1 MKLTGAQIF
10 IEALKKEGVK
20 HLFGIPGGAIIDL
33 HDELYKQDDVKFIL
47 TRHEQAAV
55 HMADGYARATGKPGV
70 ALVTSGPGATNT
82 VTGLATAYMD
92 SIPVIVFTGQVPTPL
107 IGNDAF
113 QEADIVGMTRSCTKY
128 NFLVKNVD
136 ELAYII
142 KKAFYIATTGRPGPV
157 LIDFPKDVQV
167 AETEFKYPDSIHI
180 RGYNPTYHGN
190 PKQMKKVVKA
200 IASAKKPL
208 LYVGGG
214 AIISGAHNEIYK
226 LAKKLQIPVFTT
238 LMGIGAYPEDD
249 ELSLGMA
256 GMHGTYRANMAIQYC
271 DLLISIGARFDD
283 RVTGKVS
290 EFAPYAKIVHI
301 DIDPTSISKNIKVDY
316 PLVGDAK
323 LVLQEMLPMFDEY
336 STVDW
341 KEVRKP
347 WLEQIEK
354 WKNEHRL
361 AYSTET
367 DEILPQYVIEK
378 LAELTKDDDPIIS
391 TEVGQHQ
398 MWVAQFYTFKKPRRL
413 LTSGGLGTMGY
424 GFPAGI
430 GAQFA
435 VGDNKPVYV
444 IAGDGSFQMNEQE
457 LATIVA
463 YNKPVKVIILNNG
476 YLGMVRQWQQLF
488 YGRRYANT
496 NIEVQPD
503 FVKLAESYGIKAK
516 RIRKKEEV
524 EDALIEVREYK
535 GPYILDVIIARE
547 ENVYPMVPAGAPLNN
562 MLLT

>member
-1 MKLTGAQIF
+1 MKLTGAEIF
-10 IEALKKEGVK
+10 IESLKREGVEY
-20 HLFGIPGGAIIDL
+20 LFGIPGGAVIDL
-33 HDELYKQDDVKFIL
+33 HDALYKQDNIKFIL

-55 HMADGYARATGKPGV
+55 HMADGYARSTGKPGV

-82 VTGLATAYMD
+82 ITGLATAYMD
-92 SIPVIVFTGQVPTPL
+92 SVPIVVFTGQVPTPL

-113 QEADIVGMTRSCTKY
+113 QEADIVGMSRPCTKY
-128 NFLVKNVD
+128 NFLVKDVN
-136 ELAYII
+136 ELSKTI

-157 LIDFPKDVQV
+157 LIDFPKDIQV
-167 AETEFKYPDSIHI
+167 SKTEFKYPDTIHI

-190 PKQMKKVVKA
+190 PKQIKKVVKA
-200 IASAKKPL
+200 IANSKKPL

-214 AIISGAHNEIYK
+214 AVISEAHNEIYN

-238 LMGIGAYPEDD
+238 LMGIGAFPEDD

-256 GMHGTYRANMAIQYC
+256 GMHGTFRANMAIQYC
-271 DLLISIGARFDD
+271 DMLISVGARFDD

-301 DIDPTSISKNIKVDY
+301 DIDPTSISKNIGVDY

-323 LVLQEMLPMFDEY
+323 LVLKDMLPLFDGY
-336 STVDW
+336 STIDW

-347 WLEQIEK
+347 WLDKINK
-354 WKNEHRL
+354 WKNEHKL
-361 AYSTET
+361 AYNKETE
-367 DEILPQYVIEK
+367 EIVPQYVIEK
-378 LAELTKDDDPIIS
+378 LNELTKSEDPIIS

-430 GAQFA
+430 GAKF
-435 VGDNKPVYV
+435 GFDNKQVYI
-444 IAGDGSFQMNEQE
+444 IAGDGSFQMNVQE
-457 LATIVA
+457 LATIAA
-463 YNKPVKVIILNNG
+463 YNKPVKIIIMNNG

-488 YGRRYANT
+488 YGRRYSNT
-496 NIEVQPD
+496 VLEVQPD
-503 FVKLAESYGIKAK
+503 FVKLAESYGIKAR
-516 RIRKKEEV
+516 RIRKKSEV
-524 EDALIEVREYK
+524 TEALKELVAYK
-535 GPYILDVIIARE
+535 NPYLLDVVIAKE
-547 ENVYPMVPAGAPLNN
+547 ENVYPMVPAGASLDN

>member
-10 IEALKKEGVK
+10 IESLKKENVEYI
-20 HLFGIPGGAIIDL
+20 FGIPGGAIIDL

-55 HMADGYARATGKPGV
+55 HAADGYSRSTGMPGV
-70 ALVTSGPGATNT
+70 SLLTSGPGATNGI
-82 VTGLATAYMD
+82 TGIATAYMD
-92 SIPVIVFTGQVPTPL
+92 SIPLVVFTGQVPTPL

-113 QEADIVGMTRSCTKY
+113 QEADIVGMTRSCTKH
-128 NFLVKNVD
+128 NFLVKDVKD
-136 ELAYII
+136 LAYTI

-167 AETEFKYPDSIHI
+167 SKAEFLYPETIHLK
-180 RGYNPTYHGN
+180 GYNPTYHGN
-190 PKQMKKVVKA
+190 LKQIKKVAKA
-200 IASAKKPL
+200 ITKSKKPL

-214 AIISGAHNEIYK
+214 AIISDAHEEIK
-226 LAKKLQIPVFTT
+226 LLAKKLKIPVFTT

-271 DLLISIGARFDD
+271 DLLISVGARFDD
-283 RVTGKVS
+283 RITGKVS
-290 EFAPYAKIVHI
+290 EFAPNAEVVHI
-301 DIDPTSISKNIKVDY
+301 DIDPTSISKNIHVDY

-323 LVLQEMLPMFDEY
+323 MVLKEMIPMFDEY
-336 STVDW
+336 NHIDW
-341 KEVRKP
+341 DDVRKP
-347 WLEQIEK
+347 WLSQIEK
-354 WKNEHRL
+354 WKNEHKL
-361 AYSTET
+361 AYKA
-367 DEILPQYVIEK
+367 DEEKILPQYVIEK

-398 MWVAQFYTFKKPRRL
+398 MWVAQFYTFKNPRRL
-413 LTSGGLGTMGY
+413 LTSGGLGTMGF

-435 VGDNKPVYV
+435 YKDKPVYV
-444 IAGDGSFQMNEQE
+444 FAGDGSFQMNEQE
-457 LATIVA
+457 LATLIA
-463 YNKPVKVIILNNG
+463 YDKPVKVIILNNG
-476 YLGMVRQWQQLF
+476 FLGMVRQWQDLF
-488 YGRRYANT
+488 YGKRYAAT
-496 NIEVQPD
+496 NIEVQPS

-516 RIRKKEEV
+516 RITKKSEV
-524 EDALIEVREYK
+524 EDALKEMREHK
-535 GPYILDVIIARE
+535 GPYILDAVIVKE
-547 ENVYPMVPAGAPLNN
+547 ENVYPMVPAGAPINN

>member
-1 MKLTGAQIF
+1 MKLSGAEIF
-10 IEALKKEGVK
+10 IESLKREGVK
-20 HLFGIPGGAIIDL
+20 YLFGIPGGAVIDL
-33 HDELYKQDDVKFIL
+33 HDALYKQDYIKFIL

-82 VTGLATAYMD
+82 ITGLATAYMD
-92 SIPVIVFTGQVPTPL
+92 SVPIVVFTGQVPTPL

-113 QEADIVGMTRSCTKY
+113 QEADIVGMSRPCTKY
-128 NFLVKNVD
+128 NFLVKDVN
-136 ELAYII
+136 ELTKTI

-157 LIDFPKDVQV
+157 LIDFPKDIQV
-167 AETEFKYPDSIHI
+167 AKAEFKYPETIHI

-190 PKQMKKVVKA
+190 PKQIKKVVKA
-200 IASAKKPL
+200 IVNSKKPL

-214 AIISGAHNEIYK
+214 AIISEAHKEIHT

-238 LMGIGAYPEDD
+238 LMGIGAFPEDD

-256 GMHGTYRANMAIQYC
+256 GMHGTFRANMAVQYC
-271 DLLISIGARFDD
+271 DMLISIGARFDD

-290 EFAPYAKIVHI
+290 EFAPYAKVVHI
-301 DIDPTSISKNIKVDY
+301 DIDPTSISKNIEVDY

-323 LVLQEMLPMFDEY
+323 LVLQDMLPLFDEY
-336 STVDW
+336 STVNW
-341 KEVRKP
+341 KEARKP
-347 WLEQIEK
+347 WLDQINK
-354 WKNEHRL
+354 WKNEHKL
-361 AYSTET
+361 AYNKETE
-367 DEILPQYVIEK
+367 EIVPQYVIEK
-378 LAELTKDDDPIIS
+378 LAELTKSEDPIIS

-430 GAQFA
+430 GAKF
-435 VGDNKPVYV
+435 GFDNKQVYV
-444 IAGDGSFQMNEQE
+444 IAGDGSFQMNVQE
-457 LATIVA
+457 LATIAA
-463 YNKPVKVIILNNG
+463 YNKPVKIIIMNNG

-488 YGRRYANT
+488 YGRRYSNT
-496 NIEVQPD
+496 VLDVQPD
-503 FVKLAESYGIKAK
+503 FVKLAESYGIKAH
-516 RIRKKEEV
+516 RIRKKDEV
-524 EDALIEVREYK
+524 IDALEELVNYK
-535 GPYILDVIIARE
+535 KPYLLDVVIARE
-547 ENVYPMVPAGAPLNN
+547 ENVYPMVPAGASLDN

>member
-1 MKLTGAQIF
+1 MKLTGAEIF
-10 IEALKKEGVK
+10 IESLKREGVEY
-20 HLFGIPGGAIIDL
+20 LFGIPGGAVIDL
-33 HDELYKQDDVKFIL
+33 HDALYKQDNIKFIL

-55 HMADGYARATGKPGV
+55 HMADGYARSTGKPGV

-82 VTGLATAYMD
+82 ITGLATAYMD
-92 SIPVIVFTGQVPTPL
+92 SVPIVVFTGQVPTPL

-113 QEADIVGMTRSCTKY
+113 QEADIVGMSIPCTKY
-128 NFLVKNVD
+128 NFLVKDVN
-136 ELAYII
+136 ELSKTI

-157 LIDFPKDVQV
+157 LIDFPKDIQV
-167 AETEFKYPDSIHI
+167 SKTEFKYPDTIHI

-190 PKQMKKVVKA
+190 PKQIKKVVKA
-200 IASAKKPL
+200 IANSKKPL

-214 AIISGAHNEIYK
+214 AVISEAHNEIYN

-238 LMGIGAYPEDD
+238 LMGIGAFPEDD

-256 GMHGTYRANMAIQYC
+256 GMHGTFRANMAIQYC
-271 DLLISIGARFDD
+271 DMLISVGARFDD

-301 DIDPTSISKNIKVDY
+301 DIDPTSISKNIEVDY

-323 LVLQEMLPMFDEY
+323 LVLKDMSPLFDGY
-336 STVDW
+336 STINW

-347 WLEQIEK
+347 WLDQINK
-354 WKNEHRL
+354 WKNEHKL
-361 AYSTET
+361 AYDKETE
-367 DEILPQYVIEK
+367 EIVPQYVIEK
-378 LAELTKDDDPIIS
+378 LNELTKSEDPIIS

-430 GAQFA
+430 GAKF
-435 VGDNKPVYV
+435 GFDNKQVYI
-444 IAGDGSFQMNEQE
+444 IAGDGSFQMNVQE
-457 LATIVA
+457 LSTIAA
-463 YNKPVKVIILNNG
+463 YNKSVKIIIMNNG

-488 YGRRYANT
+488 YGRRYSNT
-496 NIEVQPD
+496 VLEVQPD
-503 FVKLAESYGIKAK
+503 FVKLAESYGIKAR
-516 RIRKKEEV
+516 RIRKKSEV
-524 EDALIEVREYK
+524 AEALKELVAYK
-535 GPYILDVIIARE
+535 NPYLLDVVIAKE
-547 ENVYPMVPAGAPLNN
+547 ENVYPMVPAGASLDN

>member
-1 MKLTGAQIF
+1 MKLTGAEIF
-10 IEALKKEGVK
+10 IESLKKEGVEY
-20 HLFGIPGGAIIDL
+20 LFGIPGGAIIDL
-33 HDELYKQDDVKFIL
+33 HDALYRQDDIKFIL

-70 ALVTSGPGATNT
+70 VLVTSGPGATNT
-82 VTGLATAYMD
+82 LTGLATAYMD
-92 SIPVIVFTGQVPTPL
+92 SVPIVVFTGQVPTPL

-113 QEADIVGMTRSCTKY
+113 QEADIVGMSRPCTKY
-128 NFLVKNVD
+128 NFLVKDVND
-136 ELAYII
+136 LAITI
-142 KKAFYIATTGRPGPV
+142 KKAFHIATTGRPGPV

-167 AETEFKYPDSIHI
+167 AKAEFKYPETIHI

-190 PKQMKKVVKA
+190 PKQIRKVVKA
-200 IASAKKPL
+200 ITSAKKPL

-214 AIISGAHNEIYK
+214 AIISGAHEEIYK

-238 LMGIGAYPEDD
+238 LMGIGAFPEDD

-290 EFAPYAKIVHI
+290 DFAPYAKIVHI

-323 LVLQEMLPMFDEY
+323 LVLQEMLPLFDEY
-336 STVDW
+336 SSVDW

-354 WKNEHRL
+354 WKNEHKL
-361 AYSTET
+361 AYDMQT
-367 DEILPQYVIEK
+367 DEIKPQYVIEK
-378 LAELTKDDDPIIS
+378 LAELTKDEDPIIS

-430 GAQFA
+430 GAKF
-435 VGDNKPVYV
+435 GFEDKPVYV

-463 YNKPVKVIILNNG
+463 YNKAVKTIILNNG

-503 FVKLAESYGIKAK
+503 FVKLAESYGIKAR

-524 EDALIEVREYK
+524 EDALRELVAYK
-535 GPYILDVIIARE
+535 GPYLLDVIIARE
-547 ENVYPMVPAGAPLNN
+547 ENVYPMVPAGASLNN

>member
-1 MKLTGAQIF
+1 MKLTGAEIF
-10 IEALKKEGVK
+10 IESLKKEGVEY
-20 HLFGIPGGAIIDL
+20 LFGIPGGAIIDL
-33 HDELYKQDDVKFIL
+33 HDALYRQDDIKFIL

-70 ALVTSGPGATNT
+70 VLVTSGPGATNT
-82 VTGLATAYMD
+82 ITGLATAYMD
-92 SIPVIVFTGQVPTPL
+92 SVPIIVFTGQVPTPL

-113 QEADIVGMTRSCTKY
+113 QEADIVGMSRSCTKY
-128 NFLVKNVD
+128 NFLVKDVN
-136 ELAYII
+136 ELATTI
-142 KKAFYIATTGRPGPV
+142 KKAFHIATTGRPGPV

-167 AETEFKYPDSIHI
+167 AKAEFKYPETIHI

-190 PKQMKKVVKA
+190 PKQIRKVVKA

-214 AIISGAHNEIYK
+214 AIISGAHEEIYK

-238 LMGIGAYPEDD
+238 LMGIGAFPEDD

-290 EFAPYAKIVHI
+290 DFAPYAKIVHI

-323 LVLQEMLPMFDEY
+323 LVLQEMLPLFDQY
-336 STVDW
+336 SSVDW

-354 WKNEHRL
+354 WKNEHKL
-361 AYSTET
+361 AYDMQT
-367 DEILPQYVIEK
+367 DEIKPQYVIEK
-378 LAELTKDDDPIIS
+378 LAKLTRDEDPIIS

-430 GAQFA
+430 GAKF
-435 VGDNKPVYV
+435 GFEDKPVYV

-463 YNKPVKVIILNNG
+463 YNKAVKTIILNNG

-503 FVKLAESYGIKAK
+503 FVKLAESYGLKAR

-524 EDALIEVREYK
+524 EDALRELVAYK
-535 GPYILDVIIARE
+535 GPYLLDVIIARE
-547 ENVYPMVPAGAPLNN
+547 ENVYPMVPAGASLNN

>member
-1 MKLTGAQIF
+1 MKLSGAEIF
-10 IEALKKEGVK
+10 IESLKKEGVK
-20 HLFGIPGGAIIDL
+20 YLFGIPGGAIIDL
-33 HDELYKQDDVKFIL
+33 HDALYKQNDIEFIL

-55 HMADGYARATGKPGV
+55 HMADGYARATGEPGV
-70 ALVTSGPGATNT
+70 VLVTSGPGATNT
-82 VTGLATAYMD
+82 ITGLATAYMD
-92 SIPVIVFTGQVPTPL
+92 SVPIIVFTGQVPTPL

-113 QEADIVGMTRSCTKY
+113 QEADIVGMSRSCTKY
-128 NFLVKNVD
+128 NFLVKDVKD
-136 ELAYII
+136 LAYII

-167 AETEFKYPDSIHI
+167 AKAEFEYPESIHI

-190 PKQMKKVVKA
+190 PKQIKKVAKA

-208 LYVGGG
+208 LYIGGG
-214 AIISGAHNEIYK
+214 AIISNAHEEIYK

-290 EFAPYAKIVHI
+290 EFAPYAKVAHI

-323 LVLQEMLPMFDEY
+323 LVLQDMLPLFDEY
-336 STVDW
+336 SSVDW
-341 KEVRKP
+341 KEIRRP

-354 WKNEHRL
+354 WKKEHKL
-361 AYSTET
+361 AYNTET
-367 DEILPQYVIEK
+367 EEILPQYVIEK
-378 LAELTKDDDPIIS
+378 LGELTMNEDPILS

-430 GAQFA
+430 GAKFGFDDKQVF
-435 VGDNKPVYV
+435 V

-463 YNKPVKVIILNNG
+463 YNKPVKTIILNNG

-503 FVKLAESYGIKAK
+503 FVKLAESYGVKAR

-524 EDALIEVREYK
+524 EDALREFVDYK
-535 GPYILDVIIARE
+535 GPYLLDVIISRE
-547 ENVYPMVPAGAPLNN
+547 ENVYPMVPAGASLSN

>member
-1 MKLTGAQIF
+1 MKLTGAEIF
-10 IEALKKEGVK
+10 IESLKKEGVEY
-20 HLFGIPGGAIIDL
+20 LFGIPGGAVIDL
-33 HDELYKQDDVKFIL
+33 HDALYKQNDIKFIL

-55 HMADGYARATGKPGV
+55 HMADGYARSTGKPGV
-70 ALVTSGPGATNT
+70 SLVTSGPGATNT
-82 VTGLATAYMD
+82 ITGLATAYMD
-92 SIPVIVFTGQVPTPL
+92 SVPIIVFTGQVPTPL

-113 QEADIVGMTRSCTKY
+113 QEADIVGMSRPCTKY
-128 NFLVKNVD
+128 NFLVKDVN
-136 ELAYII
+136 ELAKTI

-157 LIDFPKDVQV
+157 LIDFPKDIQV
-167 AETEFKYPDSIHI
+167 AKAEFKYPETIHI

-190 PKQMKKVVKA
+190 PKQIKKVVKA
-200 IASAKKPL
+200 IVNSKKPL

-214 AIISGAHNEIYK
+214 AVISEAHKEIYS

-238 LMGIGAYPEDD
+238 LMGIGVFPEDD

-256 GMHGTYRANMAIQYC
+256 GMHGTFRANMAIQYC
-271 DLLISIGARFDD
+271 DMLISIGARFDD

-290 EFAPYAKIVHI
+290 EFAPYAKVVHI
-301 DIDPTSISKNIKVDY
+301 DIDPTSISKNIEVDY

-323 LVLQEMLPMFDEY
+323 LVLQDMLPLFDEY

-347 WLEQIEK
+347 WLDQINK
-354 WKNEHRL
+354 WKNEHKL
-361 AYSTET
+361 AYNKET
-367 DEILPQYVIEK
+367 DEIVPQYVMEK
-378 LAELTKDDDPIIS
+378 LNELTKSDDPIIS

-398 MWVAQFYTFKKPRRL
+398 MWVAQFYTFKNPRRL

-430 GAQFA
+430 GAKFGFDDKQ
-435 VGDNKPVYV
+435 VYV
-444 IAGDGSFQMNEQE
+444 IAGDGSFQMNVQE
-457 LATIVA
+457 LATIAA
-463 YNKPVKVIILNNG
+463 YNKPVKIIIMNNG

-496 NIEVQPD
+496 VLDVQPD
-503 FVKLAESYGIKAK
+503 FVRLAESYGIKAR
-516 RIRKKEEV
+516 RISKKGEV
-524 EDALIEVREYK
+524 AEALKELVDCK
-535 GPYILDVIIARE
+535 KPYLLDVVIARE
-547 ENVYPMVPAGAPLNN
+547 ENVYPMVPAGASLDN

>member
-1 MKLTGAQIF
+1 MKLTGAEIF
-10 IEALKKEGVK
+10 IESLKKEGVEY
-20 HLFGIPGGAIIDL
+20 LFGIPGGAIIDL
-33 HDELYKQDDVKFIL
+33 HDALFRQDDIKFVL

-70 ALVTSGPGATNT
+70 VLVTSGPGATNT
-82 VTGLATAYMD
+82 ITGLATAYMD
-92 SIPVIVFTGQVPTPL
+92 SVPIIVFTGQVPTPL

-113 QEADIVGMTRSCTKY
+113 QEADIVGMSRPCTKY
-128 NFLVKNVD
+128 NFLVKDVND
-136 ELAYII
+136 LATTI

-167 AETEFKYPDSIHI
+167 AKTEFKYPETIHI

-190 PKQMKKVVKA
+190 PKQIRKVVKA

-214 AIISGAHNEIYK
+214 AIISGAHEEIYK

-238 LMGIGAYPEDD
+238 LMGIGVFPEDD

-256 GMHGTYRANMAIQYC
+256 GMHGTYRANMSIQYC

-323 LVLQEMLPMFDEY
+323 LVLQEMLPLFDEY
-336 STVDW
+336 SSVNW

-354 WKNEHRL
+354 WKNEHKL
-361 AYSTET
+361 AYDTQT
-367 DEILPQYVIEK
+367 DEIKPQYVIEK
-378 LAELTKDDDPIIS
+378 LAELTKDEDPIIS

-430 GAQFA
+430 GAKFGFEDKQ
-435 VGDNKPVYV
+435 VYV

-463 YNKPVKVIILNNG
+463 YNKAVKIIILNNG

-503 FVKLAESYGIKAK
+503 FVKLSESYGIKAR

-524 EDALIEVREYK
+524 EDALRELIAYK
-535 GPYILDVIIARE
+535 GPYLLDIIISRE

>member
-1 MKLTGAQIF
+1 MKLTGSQIF
-10 IEALKKEGVK
+10 IESLKKEGVEY
-20 HLFGIPGGAIIDL
+20 LFGIPGGAIIDL
-33 HDELYKQDDVKFIL
+33 HDELYKQNDIKFIL

-92 SIPVIVFTGQVPTPL
+92 SIPVIVFTGQVPTHL

-128 NFLVKNVD
+128 NFLVKDVED
-136 ELAYII
+136 LAEII

-167 AETEFKYPDSIHI
+167 SKASFKYPESIHI

-190 PKQMKKVVKA
+190 PKQIRKVAKA
-200 IASAKKPL
+200 IVSAKKPL

-214 AIISGAHNEIYK
+214 VITSQAHQELFK
-226 LAKKLQIPVFTT
+226 LAKKLKIPVFTT

-271 DLLISIGARFDD
+271 DLLISVGARFDD

-316 PLVGDAK
+316 PLVGDAR
-323 LVLQEMLPMFDEY
+323 LVLQELLHVLEDYSSIDFDEI
-336 STVDW
+336 
-341 KEVRKP
+341 RKP

-354 WKNEHRL
+354 WKNEHKL
-361 AYSTET
+361 AYNTET

-378 LAELTKDDDPIIS
+378 LAELTKDDDPVIS

-398 MWVAQFYTFKKPRRL
+398 MWVAQFYTFRKPRQL

-430 GAQFA
+430 GAQF
-435 VGDNKPVYV
+435 GFKDRPVYV

-463 YNKPVKVIILNNG
+463 YDIPVKVIILNNG

-488 YGRRYANT
+488 YGRRYAFT

-503 FVKLAESYGIKAK
+503 FVKLAESYGIKAR

-524 EDALIEVREYK
+524 EDALVEMKNHK
-535 GPYILDVIIARE
+535 GAYLLDAIIARE
-547 ENVYPMVPAGAPLNN
+547 ENVYPMVPAGAPISN

>member
-1 MKLTGAQIF
+1 MKLTGAEIF
-10 IEALKKEGVK
+10 IESLKKEGVEY
-20 HLFGIPGGAIIDL
+20 LFGIPGGAVIDL
-33 HDELYKQDDVKFIL
+33 HDALYKQNDIKFIL

-55 HMADGYARATGKPGV
+55 HMADGYARSTGKPGV
-70 ALVTSGPGATNT
+70 SLVTSGPGATNT
-82 VTGLATAYMD
+82 ITGLATAYMD
-92 SIPVIVFTGQVPTPL
+92 SVPIIVFTGQVPTPL

-113 QEADIVGMTRSCTKY
+113 QEADIVGMSRPCTKY
-128 NFLVKNVD
+128 NFLVKDVN
-136 ELAYII
+136 ELAKTI

-157 LIDFPKDVQV
+157 LIDFPKDIQV
-167 AETEFKYPDSIHI
+167 AKAEFKYPETIHI

-190 PKQMKKVVKA
+190 PKQIKKVVKA
-200 IASAKKPL
+200 IVNSKKPL

-214 AIISGAHNEIYK
+214 AVISEAHKEIYS

-238 LMGIGAYPEDD
+238 LMGIGAFPEDD

-256 GMHGTYRANMAIQYC
+256 GMHGTFRANMAIQYC
-271 DLLISIGARFDD
+271 DMLISIGARFDD

-323 LVLQEMLPMFDEY
+323 LVLQDMLPLFDEY

-347 WLEQIEK
+347 WLDQINK
-354 WKNEHRL
+354 WKNEHKL
-361 AYSTET
+361 AYDKETE
-367 DEILPQYVIEK
+367 EIVPQYVIER
-378 LAELTKDDDPIIS
+378 LNELTKSDDPIIS

-398 MWVAQFYTFKKPRRL
+398 MWVAQFYTFKNPRRL

-430 GAQFA
+430 GAKFGFDDKQ
-435 VGDNKPVYV
+435 VYV
-444 IAGDGSFQMNEQE
+444 IAGDGSFQMNVQE
-457 LATIVA
+457 LATIAA
-463 YNKPVKVIILNNG
+463 YNKPVKIIIMNNG

-496 NIEVQPD
+496 VLDVQPD
-503 FVKLAESYGIKAK
+503 FVKLAESYGIKAR
-516 RIRKKEEV
+516 RIRKKVEV
-524 EDALIEVREYK
+524 AEALKELVDCK
-535 GPYILDVIIARE
+535 KPYLLDVVIARE
-547 ENVYPMVPAGAPLNN
+547 ENVYPMVPAGASLDN

>member
-1 MKLTGAQIF
+1 MKLTGAEIF
-10 IEALKKEGVK
+10 IESLKREGVEY
-20 HLFGIPGGAIIDL
+20 LFGIPGGAVIDL
-33 HDELYKQDDVKFIL
+33 HDALYKQDNIKFIL

-55 HMADGYARATGKPGV
+55 HMADGYARSTGKPGV

-82 VTGLATAYMD
+82 ITGLATAYMD
-92 SIPVIVFTGQVPTPL
+92 SVPIVVFTGQVPTPL

-113 QEADIVGMTRSCTKY
+113 QEADIVGMSRPCTKY
-128 NFLVKNVD
+128 NFLVKDVN
-136 ELAYII
+136 ELSKTI

-157 LIDFPKDVQV
+157 LIDFPKDIQV
-167 AETEFKYPDSIHI
+167 SKTEFKYPDTIHI

-190 PKQMKKVVKA
+190 PKQIKKVVKA
-200 IASAKKPL
+200 IANSKKPL

-214 AIISGAHNEIYK
+214 AVISEAHNEIYN

-238 LMGIGAYPEDD
+238 LMGIGAFPEDD

-256 GMHGTYRANMAIQYC
+256 GMHGTFRANMAIQYC
-271 DLLISIGARFDD
+271 DMLISVGARFDD

-301 DIDPTSISKNIKVDY
+301 DIDPTSISKNIEVDY

-323 LVLQEMLPMFDEY
+323 LVLKDMSPLFDGY
-336 STVDW
+336 STINW

-347 WLEQIEK
+347 WLDQINK
-354 WKNEHRL
+354 WKNEHKL
-361 AYSTET
+361 AYNKETE
-367 DEILPQYVIEK
+367 EIVPQYVIEK
-378 LAELTKDDDPIIS
+378 LNELTKSEDPIIS

-430 GAQFA
+430 GAKF
-435 VGDNKPVYV
+435 GFDNKQVYI
-444 IAGDGSFQMNEQE
+444 IAGDGSFQMNVQE
-457 LATIVA
+457 LSTIAA
-463 YNKPVKVIILNNG
+463 YNKSVKIIIMNNG

-488 YGRRYANT
+488 YGRRYSNT
-496 NIEVQPD
+496 VLEVQPD
-503 FVKLAESYGIKAK
+503 FVKLAESYGIKAR
-516 RIRKKEEV
+516 RIRKKSEV
-524 EDALIEVREYK
+524 AEALKELVAYK
-535 GPYILDVIIARE
+535 NPYLLDVVIAKE
-547 ENVYPMVPAGAPLNN
+547 ENVYPMVPAGASLDN

>member
-1 MKLTGAQIF
+1 MKLTGAEIF
-10 IEALKKEGVK
+10 IESLKKEGVEY
-20 HLFGIPGGAIIDL
+20 LFGIPGGAVIDL
-33 HDELYKQDDVKFIL
+33 HDALYKQNDIKFIL

-55 HMADGYARATGKPGV
+55 HMADGYARSTGKPGV
-70 ALVTSGPGATNT
+70 SLVTSGPGATNT
-82 VTGLATAYMD
+82 ITGLATAYMD
-92 SIPVIVFTGQVPTPL
+92 SVPIIVFTGQVPTPL

-113 QEADIVGMTRSCTKY
+113 QEADIVGMSRPCTKY
-128 NFLVKNVD
+128 NFLVKDVN
-136 ELAYII
+136 ELAKTI

-157 LIDFPKDVQV
+157 LIDFPKDIQV
-167 AETEFKYPDSIHI
+167 AKAEFKYPETIHI

-190 PKQMKKVVKA
+190 PKQIKKVVKA
-200 IASAKKPL
+200 IVNSKKPL

-214 AIISGAHNEIYK
+214 AVISEAHKEIYS

-238 LMGIGAYPEDD
+238 LMGIGAFPEDD

-256 GMHGTYRANMAIQYC
+256 GMHGTFRANMAIQYC
-271 DLLISIGARFDD
+271 DMLISIGARFDD

-290 EFAPYAKIVHI
+290 EFAPYAKVVHI
-301 DIDPTSISKNIKVDY
+301 DIDPTSISKNIEVDY

-323 LVLQEMLPMFDEY
+323 LVLQDMLPLFDEY

-347 WLEQIEK
+347 WLDQINK
-354 WKNEHRL
+354 WKNEHKL
-361 AYSTET
+361 AYNKET
-367 DEILPQYVIEK
+367 DEIVPQYVMEK
-378 LAELTKDDDPIIS
+378 LNELTKSDDPIIS

-398 MWVAQFYTFKKPRRL
+398 MWVAQFYTFKNPRRL

-430 GAQFA
+430 GAKFGFDDKQ
-435 VGDNKPVYV
+435 VYV
-444 IAGDGSFQMNEQE
+444 IAGDGSFQMNVQE
-457 LATIVA
+457 LATIAA
-463 YNKPVKVIILNNG
+463 YNKPVKIIIMNNG

-496 NIEVQPD
+496 VLDVQPD
-503 FVKLAESYGIKAK
+503 FVRLAESYGIKAR
-516 RIRKKEEV
+516 RISKKGEV
-524 EDALIEVREYK
+524 AEALKELVDCK
-535 GPYILDVIIARE
+535 KPYLLDVVIARE
-547 ENVYPMVPAGAPLNN
+547 ENVYPMVPAGASLDN

>member
-1 MKLTGAQIF
+1 MKLSGAEIF
-10 IEALKKEGVK
+10 IESLKREGVK
-20 HLFGIPGGAIIDL
+20 YLFGIPGGAVIDL
-33 HDELYKQDDVKFIL
+33 HDALYKQDDIKFIL

-82 VTGLATAYMD
+82 ITGLATAYMD
-92 SIPVIVFTGQVPTPL
+92 SVPIVVFTGQVPTPL

-113 QEADIVGMTRSCTKY
+113 QEADIVGMSRPCTKY
-128 NFLVKNVD
+128 NFLVKDVN
-136 ELAYII
+136 ELTKTI

-157 LIDFPKDVQV
+157 LIDFPKDIQV
-167 AETEFKYPDSIHI
+167 AKAEFKYPETIHI

-190 PKQMKKVVKA
+190 PKQIKKVVKA
-200 IASAKKPL
+200 IVNSKKPL

-214 AIISGAHNEIYK
+214 AIISEAHKEIHT

-238 LMGIGAYPEDD
+238 LMGIGAFPEDD

-256 GMHGTYRANMAIQYC
+256 GMHGTFRANMAVQYC
-271 DLLISIGARFDD
+271 DMLISIGARFDD

-290 EFAPYAKIVHI
+290 EFAPYAKVVHI
-301 DIDPTSISKNIKVDY
+301 DIDPTSISKNIEVDY

-323 LVLQEMLPMFDEY
+323 LVLQDMLPLFDEY
-336 STVDW
+336 STVNW
-341 KEVRKP
+341 KEARKP
-347 WLEQIEK
+347 WLDQINK
-354 WKNEHRL
+354 WKNEHKL
-361 AYSTET
+361 AYNKETE
-367 DEILPQYVIEK
+367 EIVPQYVIEK
-378 LAELTKDDDPIIS
+378 LAELTKSEDPIIS

-430 GAQFA
+430 GAKF
-435 VGDNKPVYV
+435 GFDNKQVYV
-444 IAGDGSFQMNEQE
+444 IAGDGSFQMNVQE
-457 LATIVA
+457 LATIAA
-463 YNKPVKVIILNNG
+463 YNKPVKIIIMNNG

-488 YGRRYANT
+488 YGRRYSNT
-496 NIEVQPD
+496 VLDVQPD
-503 FVKLAESYGIKAK
+503 FVKLAESYGIKAH
-516 RIRKKEEV
+516 RIRKKDEV
-524 EDALIEVREYK
+524 IDALEELVNYK
-535 GPYILDVIIARE
+535 KPYLLDVVIARE
-547 ENVYPMVPAGAPLNN
+547 ENVYPMVPAGASLDN

>member
-1 MKLTGAQIF
+1 MKLTGSQIF
-10 IEALKKEGVK
+10 IESLKREGVEY
-20 HLFGIPGGAIIDL
+20 LFGIPGGAIIDL
-33 HDELYKQDDVKFIL
+33 HDELYKQNDVKFVL

-55 HMADGYARATGKPGV
+55 HMADGYARVTGKPGV
-70 ALVTSGPGATNT
+70 VLVTSGPGATNT
-82 VTGLATAYMD
+82 VTGIATAYMD
-92 SIPVIVFTGQVPTPL
+92 SIPLVVFTGQVPTHL

-128 NFLVKNVD
+128 NFLVKDVKD
-136 ELAYII
+136 LAYTI

-167 AETEFKYPDSIHI
+167 ATTNFEYPESVHI

-190 PKQMKKVVKA
+190 PKQIRKVVKA
-200 IASAKKPL
+200 IAQAKKPL

-214 AIISGAHNEIYK
+214 AIMSEAHEEIYK

-271 DLLISIGARFDD
+271 DLLISVGARFDD

-290 EFAPYAKIVHI
+290 EFAPHAKIVHI

-323 LVLQEMLPMFDEY
+323 LVLKEMLPLFDEY
-336 STVDW
+336 SSVDW
-341 KEVRKP
+341 REVRKP

-354 WKNEHRL
+354 WKSEHRL
-361 AYSTET
+361 AYNTET
-367 DEILPQYVIEK
+367 EEILPQYVIEL
-378 LAELTKDDDPIIS
+378 LAEMTKDDDPIIS

-430 GAQFA
+430 GATFA
-435 VGDNKPVYV
+435 TDKPVYV
-444 IAGDGSFQMNEQE
+444 FAGDGSFQMNEQE

-496 NIEVQPD
+496 DIEVQPD

-524 EDALIEVREYK
+524 EDALLELK
-535 GPYILDVIIARE
+535 NHNGPYILDVIIARE

>member
-1 MKLTGAQIF
+1 MRLSGAQIF
-10 IEALKKEGVK
+10 IESLKKEGVEYI
-20 HLFGIPGGAIIDL
+20 FGIPGGAIIDI
-33 HDELYKQDDVKFIL
+33 HDELYKQKDLKFVL

-55 HMADGYARATGKPGV
+55 HAADGYARSSGKPGV
-70 ALVTSGPGATNT
+70 ALLTSGPGATNGI
-82 VTGLATAYMD
+82 TGLATAYMD
-92 SIPVIVFTGQVPTPL
+92 SVPVIVFTGQVPTPL

-128 NFLVKNVD
+128 NFLVKDVRD
-136 ELAYII
+136 LAYTI

-167 AETEFKYPDSIHI
+167 AKTEFSYPETIHL

-190 PKQMKKVVKA
+190 LKQMKKVVKA

-214 AIISGAHNEIYK
+214 VIISGAHKEVQK
-226 LAKKLQIPVFTT
+226 LAKKLKIPVFTT

-271 DLLISIGARFDD
+271 DLLIAVGSRFDD
-283 RVTGKVS
+283 RITGKVS
-290 EFAPYAKIVHI
+290 EFAPNAKVVHI
-301 DIDPTSISKNIKVDY
+301 DIDPTSISKNIKVHY

-336 STVDW
+336 SNINWD
-341 KEVRKP
+341 EVRKP

-354 WKNEHRL
+354 WKNEHKL
-361 AYSTET
+361 AYNRE
-367 DEILPQYVIEK
+367 EKRILPQYVIEK
-378 LAELTKDDDPIIS
+378 LSEITADSNPIIS

-398 MWVAQFYTFKKPRRL
+398 MWVAQFYTFRQPRQL
-413 LTSGGLGTMGY
+413 LTSGGLGTMGF

-435 VGDNKPVYV
+435 FPDREVYV

-457 LATIVA
+457 LATVVA
-463 YNKPVKVIILNNG
+463 YNKPVKIIILNNG
-476 YLGMVRQWQQLF
+476 YLGMVRQWQDLF
-488 YGRRYANT
+488 YGRRYAAT
-496 NIEVQPD
+496 NIEVQPS
-503 FVKLAESYGIKAK
+503 FVKLAESYGIKAR
-516 RIRKKEEV
+516 RIEHKDEV
-524 EDALIEVREYK
+524 EDALLEMRSYK
-535 GPYILDVIIARE
+535 GPYVLDVVIVRE
-547 ENVYPMVPAGAPLNN
+547 ENVYPMVPAGAPISN

>member
-1 MKLTGAQIF
+1 MKLTGAEIF
-10 IEALKKEGVK
+10 IESLKKEGVEYI
-20 HLFGIPGGAIIDL
+20 FGIPGGAIIDL
-33 HDELYKQDDVKFIL
+33 HDALFRQDDIKFIL

-70 ALVTSGPGATNT
+70 VLVTSGPGATNT
-82 VTGLATAYMD
+82 LTGLATAYMD

-113 QEADIVGMTRSCTKY
+113 QEADIVGMSRPCTKY
-128 NFLVKNVD
+128 NFLVKNVND
-136 ELAYII
+136 LATTI
-142 KKAFYIATTGRPGPV
+142 KKAFHIATTGRPGPV

-167 AETEFKYPDSIHI
+167 AKTEFKYPETIHI

-190 PKQMKKVVKA
+190 PKQIRKVAKA

-214 AIISGAHNEIYK
+214 AIISGAHEEIYK

-238 LMGIGAYPEDD
+238 LMGIGAFPEND

-290 EFAPYAKIVHI
+290 DFAPYAKIVHI

-323 LVLQEMLPMFDEY
+323 LVLQEMLPLFDEY
-336 STVDW
+336 SSVDW

-347 WLEQIEK
+347 WLGQIEK
-354 WKNEHRL
+354 WKNEHKL
-361 AYSTET
+361 AYDMQT
-367 DEILPQYVIEK
+367 DEIKPQYVIEK
-378 LAELTKDDDPIIS
+378 LAELTKDEDPIIS

-430 GAQFA
+430 GAKF
-435 VGDNKPVYV
+435 GFEDKSVYV

-457 LATIVA
+457 LATVVA
-463 YNKPVKVIILNNG
+463 YNKAVKIIILNNG

-488 YGRRYANT
+488 YGGRYANT

-503 FVKLAESYGIKAK
+503 FVKLAESYGIKTR

-524 EDALIEVREYK
+524 EDALKELIAYK
-535 GPYILDVIIARE
+535 GPYLLDVIIARE

>member
-10 IEALKKEGVK
+10 IESLKKEGVDYI
-20 HLFGIPGGAIIDL
+20 FGIPGGAIIDI
-33 HDELYKQDDVKFIL
+33 HDELYKQNDIKFVL

-55 HMADGYARATGKPGV
+55 HAADGYARASGKPGV
-70 ALVTSGPGATNT
+70 ALLTSGPGATNGI
-82 VTGLATAYMD
+82 TGIATAYMD
-92 SIPVIVFTGQVPTPL
+92 SVPVIVFTGQVPTPL

-128 NFLVKNVD
+128 NFLVKDVKD
-136 ELAYII
+136 LAYTI

-167 AETEFKYPDSIHI
+167 AKTEFSYPDTIHL
-180 RGYNPTYHGN
+180 RGYNPTYRGN
-190 PKQMKKVVKA
+190 LKQMRKVVKA
-200 IASAKKPL
+200 IVSAKRPL

-214 AIISGAHNEIYK
+214 VIISSAHNEVQK
-226 LAKKLQIPVFTT
+226 LAKKLKIPVFTT

-271 DLLISIGARFDD
+271 DLLIAVGSRFDD
-283 RVTGKVS
+283 RITGKVS
-290 EFAPYAKIVHI
+290 EFAPNAKVVHI
-301 DIDPTSISKNIKVDY
+301 DIDPTSISKNIKVHY

-336 STVDW
+336 SSINWD
-341 KEVRKP
+341 EVRKP
-347 WLEQIEK
+347 WLDQIAK
-354 WKNEHRL
+354 WKEEHKL
-361 AYSTET
+361 AYNR
-367 DEILPQYVIEK
+367 DEQRILPQYVIEK
-378 LAELTKDDDPIIS
+378 LSELTGDEYPIIS

-398 MWVAQFYTFKKPRRL
+398 MWVAQFYTFRKPRQL
-413 LTSGGLGTMGY
+413 LTSGGLGTMGF

-435 VGDNKPVYV
+435 FPDRDVYV

-463 YNKPVKVIILNNG
+463 YNKPVKIIILNNA
-476 YLGMVRQWQQLF
+476 YLGMVRQWQDLF
-488 YGRRYANT
+488 YGRRYAAT
-496 NIEVQPD
+496 NIEVQPS
-503 FVKLAESYGIKAK
+503 FTKLADSYGIKSR
-516 RIRKKEEV
+516 RITRKDEV
-524 EDALIEVREYK
+524 EDALKEMKAYE
-535 GPYILDVIIARE
+535 GPYLLDVVIVRE
-547 ENVYPMVPAGAPLNN
+547 ENVYPMVPAGAPISN

>member
-10 IEALKKEGVK
+10 IESLKKEGVEY
-20 HLFGIPGGAIIDL
+20 LFGIPGGAIIDL
-33 HDELYKQDDVKFIL
+33 SDELYKQNDIKYIL

-70 ALVTSGPGATNT
+70 SLVTSGPGATNT
-82 VTGLATAYMD
+82 LTGLATAYMD
-92 SIPVIVFTGQVPTPL
+92 SIPVIVFTGQVPTHL

-113 QEADIVGMTRSCTKY
+113 QEADTIGMSRPCTKY
-128 NFLVKNVD
+128 NFLVKDVKD
-136 ELAYII
+136 LAYII

-167 AETEFKYPDSIHI
+167 AKADFKYPETIHI
-180 RGYNPTYHGN
+180 RGYNPTYRGN
-190 PKQMKKVVKA
+190 PKQIKKVVKA

-214 AIISGAHNEIYK
+214 AIISGAHEEIYK

-238 LMGIGAYPEDD
+238 LMGIGAFPEDD

-283 RVTGKVS
+283 RITGKVS
-290 EFAPYAKIVHI
+290 DFAPYAKVVHI
-301 DIDPTSISKNIKVDY
+301 DIDPTSISKNIAVDY

-323 LVLQEMLPMFDEY
+323 LVLQEMLPLFNEY
-336 STVDW
+336 SSVDW
-341 KEVRKP
+341 KEVRRP
-347 WLEQIEK
+347 WLEQIDK
-354 WKNEHRL
+354 WKNEHKL
-361 AYSTET
+361 AYNTET

-378 LAELTKDDDPIIS
+378 LAELTKDEDPIIS

-398 MWVAQFYTFKKPRRL
+398 MWVAQFYTFRKPRRL
-413 LTSGGLGTMGY
+413 LTSGGLGTMGF

-430 GAQFA
+430 GAKFG
-435 VGDNKPVYV
+435 VGDKQVYV
-444 IAGDGSFQMNEQE
+444 VAGDGSFQMNEQE
-457 LATIVA
+457 LATVVA
-463 YNKPVKVIILNNG
+463 YNKPVKTIILNNG

-488 YGRRYANT
+488 YGRRYAFT

-503 FVKLAESYGIKAK
+503 FVKLAESYGIKAR

-524 EDALIEVREYK
+524 EDALKEMVSYD
-535 GPYILDVIIARE
+535 GPYLLDAIIAKE
-547 ENVYPMVPAGAPLNN
+547 ENVYPMVPAGASLNN

>member
-1 MKLTGAQIF
+1 MKLTGSQIF
-10 IEALKKEGVK
+10 IESLKKEDVEYI
-20 HLFGIPGGAIIDL
+20 FGIPGGAIIDL
-33 HDELYKQDDVKFIL
+33 HDELYKQNDIQFIL

-55 HMADGYARATGKPGV
+55 HMADGYARVTGKPGI
-70 ALVTSGPGATNT
+70 ALLTSGPGATNGI
-82 VTGLATAYMD
+82 TGIATAYMD
-92 SIPVIVFTGQVPTPL
+92 SIPIIVFTGQVPTPL

-128 NFLVKNVD
+128 NFLVKDVKD
-136 ELAYII
+136 LAYTI

-157 LIDFPKDVQV
+157 LIDFPKDIQV
-167 AETEFKYPDSIHI
+167 AKTDFSYPETIHL

-190 PKQMKKVVKA
+190 LKQIKKVAKA

-214 AIISGAHNEIYK
+214 TILSGAHKEVQK
-226 LAKKLQIPVFTT
+226 LAKKLKIPVFTT

-249 ELSLGMA
+249 DLSLGMA

-283 RVTGKVS
+283 RITGKVS
-290 EFAPYAKIVHI
+290 EFAPNAKVAHI
-301 DIDPTSISKNIKVDY
+301 DIDPTSISKNIHVDY

-323 LVLQEMLPMFDEY
+323 LVLKEMLSVLDEY
-336 STVDW
+336 NKIDW
-341 KEVRKP
+341 GEVRKP
-347 WLEQIEK
+347 WLKQIDK
-354 WKNEHRL
+354 WKNEHKL
-361 AYSTET
+361 AYNT
-367 DEILPQYVIEK
+367 DEEKILPQYVIEK
-378 LAELTKDDDPIIS
+378 LYEITKDDDAVIT

-398 MWVAQFYTFKKPRRL
+398 MWVAQFYTFKKPNRF

-435 VGDNKPVYV
+435 HKNKPVYV
-444 IAGDGSFQMNEQE
+444 FAGDGSFQMNEQE
-457 LATIVA
+457 LATLVA
-463 YNKPVKVIILNNG
+463 YDKPVKVIILNNG
-476 YLGMVRQWQQLF
+476 FLGMVRQWQDLF
-488 YGRRYANT
+488 YGKRYAAT
-496 NIEVQPD
+496 NIEIQPS

-516 RIRKKEEV
+516 RITKKSEV
-524 EDALIEVREYK
+524 EDALFEMKNYK
-535 GPYILDVIIARE
+535 GPYILDAVIVRE
-547 ENVYPMVPAGAPLNN
+547 ENVYPMVPAGAPISN

>member
-1 MKLTGAQIF
+1 MKLTGAEIF
-10 IEALKKEGVK
+10 IESLKKEGVEY
-20 HLFGIPGGAIIDL
+20 LFGIPGGAIIDL
-33 HDELYKQDDVKFIL
+33 HDALYRQDDIKFIL

-70 ALVTSGPGATNT
+70 VLVTSGPGATNT
-82 VTGLATAYMD
+82 ITGLATAYMD
-92 SIPVIVFTGQVPTPL
+92 SVPIIVFTGQVPTPL

-113 QEADIVGMTRSCTKY
+113 QEADIVGMSRSCTKY
-128 NFLVKNVD
+128 NFLVKDVN
-136 ELAYII
+136 ELATTI
-142 KKAFYIATTGRPGPV
+142 KKAFHIATTGRPGPV

-167 AETEFKYPDSIHI
+167 AKAEFKYPETIHI

-190 PKQMKKVVKA
+190 PKQIRKVVKA

-214 AIISGAHNEIYK
+214 AIISGAHEEIYK

-238 LMGIGAYPEDD
+238 LMGIGAFPEDD

-290 EFAPYAKIVHI
+290 DFAPYAKIVHI

-323 LVLQEMLPMFDEY
+323 LVLQEMLPLFDQY
-336 STVDW
+336 SSVDW

-354 WKNEHRL
+354 WKNEHKL
-361 AYSTET
+361 AYDMQT
-367 DEILPQYVIEK
+367 DEIKPQYVIEK
-378 LAELTKDDDPIIS
+378 LAKLTRDEDPIIS

-430 GAQFA
+430 GAKF
-435 VGDNKPVYV
+435 GFEDKPVYV

-463 YNKPVKVIILNNG
+463 YNKAVKTIILNNG

-503 FVKLAESYGIKAK
+503 FVKLAESYGLKARRIK
-516 RIRKKEEV
+516 KKEEV
-524 EDALIEVREYK
+524 EDALRELVAYK
-535 GPYILDVIIARE
+535 GPYLLDVIIARE
-547 ENVYPMVPAGAPLNN
+547 ENVYPMVPAGASLNN